1 MDTLLGA
8 FTMTISFNLIA
19 RRYDFLNRVLSL
31 GIDKYWRSYV
41 VSNLPKSSNLHILDV
56 ATGTGDLAL
65 AMARANQNVVSVTG
79 VDIAD
84 DMMALGREKIEH
96 LGFSALID
104 LQHGNAENL
113 HFQDSSFNAVT
124 ISFGLRNV
132 RDKIKA
138 LSEMKRVLKPGGRL
152 MVLEF
157 SLPRNWLIRTLY
169 LFYFRHVLPWIG
181 GLISGNYEAYQYL
194 NKSVEQ
200 FDASIMDDMKQIP
213 LSFGIATLYVFDKM
227 A

>member
-1 MDTLLGA
+1 
-8 FTMTISFNLIA
+8 MTISFNLIA

-65 AMARANQNVVSVTG
+65 AMARGNQNVVSVTG

-84 DMMALGREKIEH
+84 NMMSIGREKIDQ
-96 LGFSALID
+96 LGFSAMID
-104 LQHGNAENL
+104 LQHGNAEHL
-113 HFQDSSFNAVT
+113 HFPDASFDAVS

-132 RDKIKA
+132 RDKLKA

-152 MVLEF
+152 LILEF
-157 SLPRNWLIRTLY
+157 SLPQNRFIRSLY
-169 LFYFRHVLPWIG
+169 LFYFRHILPWLG
-181 GLISGNYEAYQYL
+181 GLISGNYQAYRYL

-200 FDASIMDDMKQIP
+200 FDASILSDMKPIP